1 MGECRSRSKTP
12 KTENVWKE
20 KNSESPSGSRKIG
33 KHAKK
38 PDLTALS
45 VAPIFR
51 DLSSEDRKALAEIA
65 ALRNFRRNEIIFHQ
79 GTPSAG
85 FHFIHSG
92 SVCVHR
98 LSPNGEERV
107 IRIFLAGE
115 SFAEASLLP
124 GGVYPATARAT
135 EPCQIFFIPKTP
147 FLSLLAHDPGFA
159 LRVIIS
165 LSVRLHSL
173 ADVVETLRIADTKE
187 RLLRWLIAR
196 RPHAVESVSYT
207 VTLPTSKSLLAGELG
222 MRNETLS
229 RHLTSLK
236 QSNILKVNG
245 REIVVCDTQ
254 RIRTLLEEKK
264 S

>member
-1 MGECRSRSKTP
+1 MGECRNSSKTP
-12 KTENVWKE
+12 KMENLRKE
-20 KNSESPSGSRKIG
+20 KHSESLSESRHIG
-33 KHAKK
+33 KHDKK
-38 PDLTALS
+38 SDLTALAA
-45 VAPIFR
+45 VPIFR
-51 DLSSEDRKALAEIA
+51 DLSSENKKALAEIA
-65 ALRNFRRNEIIFHQ
+65 TLRNFRRNEIIFHQ

-85 FHFIHSG
+85 FHVIHSG
-92 SVCVHR
+92 SVSVHR
-98 LSPNGEERV
+98 LSPEGEERV
-107 IRIFLAGE
+107 IRIFFAGE

-124 GGVYPATARAT
+124 GGVYPATARAI
-135 EPCQIFFIPKTP
+135 EPSQIFFIPKTP
-147 FLSLLAHDPGFA
+147 FLSLLAHDPEFA

-165 LSVRLHSL
+165 LSVRIHSL

-196 RPHAVESVSYT
+196 RPRAVESISYT
-207 VTLPTSKSLLAGELG
+207 ITIPTSKSLLAGELG

-245 REIVVCDTQ
+245 REIVICDTL
-254 RIRTLLEEKK
+254 RIRSLLGERK